1 MTQEKQATRI
11 YRALRDEP
19 FHMTH
24 HQAKHLMYLFFDH
37 LPGMRDTISRQAVHD
52 RNNWMPSADLV
63 SALAYRVDFR
73 DSAKIIMREVW
84 PTYPLGKP
92 EGSFTVA
99 KIAVDKLSEA
109 MELDRDR
116 KRKFRG
122 LVEPILQRER
132 KLAEEMWDD
141 RMIST
146 WLRMKD
152 IH

>member
-1 MTQEKQATRI
+1 MRGTKSATKI
-11 YRALRDEP
+11 YFALTGEP

-24 HQAKHLMYLFFDH
+24 YQAKHILYSFYSH
-37 LPGMRDTISRQAVHD
+37 LPGVASTVSNQAKHD
-52 RNNWMPSADLV
+52 RVRWMPSADLV

-73 DSAKIIMREVW
+73 DSAKVIMREVW
-84 PTYPLGKP
+84 PTYPLGNP

-99 KIAVDKLSEA
+99 RIAVDKLSEA
-109 MELDRDR
+109 MELDRAQ
-116 KRKFRG
+116 KRTFLG
-122 LVEPILQRER
+122 LVEPILERER

-146 WLRMKD
+146 YLRVKK